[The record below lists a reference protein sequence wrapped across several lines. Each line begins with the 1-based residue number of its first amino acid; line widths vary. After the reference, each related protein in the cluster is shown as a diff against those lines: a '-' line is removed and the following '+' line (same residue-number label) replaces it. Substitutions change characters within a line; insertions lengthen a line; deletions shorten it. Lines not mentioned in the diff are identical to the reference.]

1 MAIVKSWSHTT
12 KDYLVQLITD
22 WMTNEGVTG
31 TVTDDLGPQLT
42 GTITDPYIYVNEL
55 DNYPHH
61 DDDNTLL
68 VGYKIV
74 WKYNEIDYDEAMEQL
89 TDTIYSL
96 CDYLQRGVKYMTP
109 VIGGIRP
116 PWIAHEISDPIF
128 NEIYNK
134 RRGYLNNEVEF
145 GVVYRLAVTKRG
157 WHFPQ
162 RFVGG

>member
-1 MAIVKSWSHTT
+1 MAIIKSWSHVT
-12 KDYLVQLITD
+12 KDYLVQLIND
-22 WMTNEGVTG
+22 WMTYVGVAG

-42 GTITDPYIYVNEL
+42 GTITAPYIYINEL

-89 TDTIYSL
+89 TDTIYDL
-96 CDYLQRGVKYMTP
+96 CDLSIGKLLHFFMGGV
-109 VIGGIRP
+109 RP
-116 PWIAHEISDPIF
+116 PWIAHEISDPVF

-134 RRGYLNNEVEF
+134 KRGYLNNEVEF
-145 GVVYRLAVTKRG
+145 GIVYRLAVTKRG